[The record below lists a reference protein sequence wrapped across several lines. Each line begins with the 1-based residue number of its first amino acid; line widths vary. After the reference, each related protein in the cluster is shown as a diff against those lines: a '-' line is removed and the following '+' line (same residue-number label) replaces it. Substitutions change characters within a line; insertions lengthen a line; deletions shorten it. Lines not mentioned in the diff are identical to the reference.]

1 MDEHHNTDAP
11 KKKRGG
17 RPRGNCVDVYLAPE
31 EKAAIAQLAARS
43 GKSYSGLLRTL
54 GLNTPIPSI
63 LDSDVIAELVRVG
76 AEVNLA
82 GSQLKEWLSA
92 DGKDCP
98 PEINP
103 ETLLHELQA
112 LAEQMRVLMAKA
124 VRER

>member
-1 MDEHHNTDAP
+1 MNKPKTDAP

-31 EKAAIAQLAARS
+31 EKAVIAQRAARS
-43 GKSYSGLLRTL
+43 DKSYSGMLRAL

-76 AEVNLA
+76 AEVNQA
-82 GSQLKEWLSA
+82 GSQLKEWLAA
-92 DGKDCP
+92 DGKDSA

-103 ETLLHELQA
+103 EALLREMQA

-124 VRER
+124 VRDR